1 MLTFLVEAGA
11 TIAVRCR
18 VGARQQETFEPM

>member
-11 TIAVRCR
+11 TIAVRSR
-18 VGARQQETFEPM
+18 VGTRQHETIEPM